1 MSVARFAGSE
11 GDWCRYPGVARYALT
26 PGYSRSPLRGEI
38 RRATRLPRLL
48 SVTATRWNPTK
59 VYV

>member
-1 MSVARFAGSE
+1 VHLSVARFAGSE

-38 RRATRLPRLL
+38 RRATRLPA
-48 SVTATRWNPTK
+48 ATFCYR
-59 VYV
+59 